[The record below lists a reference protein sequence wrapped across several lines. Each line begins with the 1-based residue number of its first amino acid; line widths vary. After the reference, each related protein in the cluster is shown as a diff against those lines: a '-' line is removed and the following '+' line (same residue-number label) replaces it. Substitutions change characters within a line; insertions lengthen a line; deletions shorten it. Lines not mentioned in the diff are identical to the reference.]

1 MEVKPSFFEEH
12 SMTRAQANGRFDVT
26 LNPEPLSDI
35 AAGTGLGR
43 MSINKAFHGDLVA
56 TSQGEMLSFRGSLLG
71 SAGYVAMETVTG
83 TLGGRKGSFV
93 LQHSSTMTRGVPE
106 QSIQV
111 VPDSATGELAGLAG
125 RLVITVAEG
134 QHSYRFDYS
143 LS

>member
-1 MEVKPSFFEEH
+1 
-12 SMTRAQANGRFDVT
+12 MTRAQANGRFDVT

>member
-1 MEVKPSFFEEH
+1 
-12 SMTRAQANGRFDVT
+12 MTRAQANGRFDVT
-26 LNPEPLSDI
+26 LNPESLSDI
-35 AAGTGLGR
+35 ASGTGLGR

>member
-1 MEVKPSFFEEH
+1 
-12 SMTRAQANGRFDVT
+12 MTRAQANGRFDVT

-35 AAGTGLGR
+35 ASGTGLGR